1 MVLLADGIARRLG
14 MKFFN
19 NAIGAQKMY
28 IELLQEMFAEMVEK
42 KNVSLVSQYYHPNF
56 KLYAN
61 GVNQNYEELYASHVK
76 IYQTDIAYKVT
87 YDNESFVESGE
98 KCAMRAFIRLSWPD
112 KNAVEL
118 DLVLIAEFKEHK
130 IYRVWETCY
139 PDWSQ
144 LETFKT
150 DYLK

>member
-1 MVLLADGIARRLG
+1 
-14 MKFFN
+14 
-19 NAIGAQKMY
+19 MY
-28 IELLQEMFAEMVEK
+28 IELLQEMFSEMVEK

-76 IYQTDIAYKVT
+76 IYQTDIGYKVT
-87 YDNESFVESGE
+87 YDNESFIENKE
-98 KCAMRAFIRLSWPD
+98 KCAMRAFITLSWPD

-118 DLVLIAEFKEHK
+118 DLILIAEFKENK